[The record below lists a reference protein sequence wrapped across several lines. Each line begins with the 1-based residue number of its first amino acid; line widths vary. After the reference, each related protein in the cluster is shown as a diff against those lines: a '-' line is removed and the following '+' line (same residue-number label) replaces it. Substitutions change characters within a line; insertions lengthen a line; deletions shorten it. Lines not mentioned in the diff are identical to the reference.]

1 MTLYILTRHSKPPDW
16 VLALLSC
23 LPILRASILPPLSHV
38 LLSISPPLYLEPR
51 QRGSRVTAGRGA
63 PSRWIVTFFRLERPG
78 ESWRRV
84 EREREREGGEAGSIS
99 ERGELELKL
108 SPAVDTVSGEVLFFS
123 ERRQMFGYQVRN
135 RSLFFPFSFLF
146 FDGRTRVF
154 REVLRNFSYF
164 VALFFFERM
173 NGVTELIFAYFDIFF
188 LSFFF

>member
-23 LPILRASILPPLSHV
+23 LPILRASILPPLSSS
-38 LLSISPPLYLEPR
+38 LFLFLYLEPR